1 MNTFGGFGGLSCS
14 ILMLQVKNFLP
25 GSPSGPKQEAQR
37 RVIETGQ
44 AGNNGQ
50 PVKETEVPTHYQN
63 HLFMKRKGEVYLYK
77 HISTE
82 FQTKALLYIYYINYL
97 YW

>member
-14 ILMLQVKNFLP
+14 ILTLEVQNFPP

-37 RVIETGQ
+37 RVVKTGQ

-50 PVKETEVPTHYQN
+50 PVKETEVPTPYEN
-63 HLFMKRKGEVYLYK
+63 HLLVKRKGEVYLYK
-77 HISTE
+77 HSSTE
-82 FQTKALLYIYYINYL
+82 FQTKA
-97 YW
+97 

>member
-14 ILMLQVKNFLP
+14 ILMLEVKNFLP

-37 RVIETGQ
+37 CVIETGQ

-63 HLFMKRKGEVYLYK
+63 YLMMIRKGEVYLYK
-77 HISTE
+77 HSCIE
-82 FQTKALLYIYYINYL
+82 FQTKA
-97 YW
+97 